1 MDEIDNRGFLDYN
14 SGSCFSE
21 LCLSVFRVAWLL
33 PNELRR
39 WLGVL
44 CFYGLFIG
52 VPEGWMVLWL
62 IIRGLESRLEIWMRC
77 SCQGVLV
84 LVKGL
89 IYRIYLLWFFG
100 QLVIEMAEYWLC
112 GMLIIGVDICKN
124 NSCCTFVNS
133 WAGVFLVYF
142 SLLFA
147 VVLYL
152 IWCFWKLFCFSWK
165 SLYLKWLFNV
175 LSHCLL
181 FSALF
186 CVFVL

>member
-1 MDEIDNRGFLDYN
+1 MDEIDISRFLDYN

-21 LCLSVFRVAWLL
+21 LGFLVFRVAWLL
-33 PNELRR
+33 PNELWR

-52 VPEGWMVLWL
+52 IPEGWMVLWL
-62 IIRGLESRLEIWMRC
+62 IIRGLAFRLEIWIRC

-133 WAGVFLVYF
+133 YAGVFLIYF

-152 IWCFWKLFCFSWK
+152 IRCFRKLFCFSLK
-165 SLYLKWLFNV
+165 SFYLKLLFNIM
-175 LSHCLL
+175 SYCLL
-181 FSALF
+181 FSGLYCA
-186 CVFVL
+186 FVL